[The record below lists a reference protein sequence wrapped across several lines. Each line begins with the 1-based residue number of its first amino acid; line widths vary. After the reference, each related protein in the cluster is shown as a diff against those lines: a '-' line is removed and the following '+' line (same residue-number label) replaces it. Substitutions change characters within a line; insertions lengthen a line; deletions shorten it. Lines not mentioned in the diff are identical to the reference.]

1 MTNRTLW
8 AGVLGLLLAAPAH
21 ADTVVAWADAQTN
34 SAAPLA
40 KAGKLTTMYVRNQP
54 PGGEFRAF
62 ILFDLD
68 PIPFQATVNRAT
80 LRLWVSS
87 ILYEGQVEVV
97 PVLGP
102 WNEATLSAQTIPPLG
117 SPVTSE
123 GLGKT
128 NLRQWVD
135 LDVTSLV
142 QQWVS
147 GALLN
152 YGLALQGGAT
162 DPVAVRF
169 DTRENLLSGHLAEIE
184 IVLGAPASGSG
195 SGDITGVIAGTGLTG
210 GGTSGDVGLAVNLVG
225 SGVAT
230 TVARSD
236 HNHFGAT
243 WSGSTGVNQDAF
255 TVANFATS
263 GASAIYGQTSAFSS
277 SAVRGYAMNN
287 SASSSGIGVYGIS
300 NSTSGFAAG
309 VKGQLLNANAIGS
322 AGIWGVQGPSPNAY
336 AGYFSGNVAV
346 NGTLAKSAGSFK
358 IDHPLD
364 PQNKYLLHSFVESPD
379 MMNIYNGNVVLDGSG
394 QADVALPAWFEA
406 LNRDFRYQLTAIGG
420 PAPGLYV
427 AQEVS
432 GNRFRIA
439 GGSPGLKVSWQVTGI
454 RQDPYAETH
463 RIPVEQMKPEA
474 ERGTYLHPAAYGQPA
489 ERGIEA
495 RREAASEG
503 R

>member
-1 MTNRTLW
+1 MTRRTLS
-8 AGVLGLLLAAPAH
+8 AGILGLLLAAPAR

-34 SAAPLA
+34 SAAPA
-40 KAGKLTTMYVRNQP
+40 ARGGRFITMYVRNRP
-54 PGGEFRAF
+54 PGGEYRAF
-62 ILFDLD
+62 INFDLD
-68 PIPFQATVNRAT
+68 PIPSGATVDRAT

-87 ILYEGQVEVV
+87 IPYAGQVDVV

-102 WNEATLSAQTIPPLG
+102 WDEATLTAQTSPPLG
-117 SPVTSE
+117 PPVTGE
-123 GLGKT
+123 GMDKT

-147 GALLN
+147 GALPN
-152 YGLALQGGAT
+152 YGLALQGNANN
-162 DPVAVRF
+162 PVAVRF
-169 DTRENLLSGHLAEIE
+169 DTRENLLSAHLAEIE
-184 IVLGAPASGSG
+184 IVLGAPASGAG

-210 GGTSGDVGLAVNLVG
+210 GGTTGDVGLAVNFAG
-225 SGVAT
+225 SGAAT

-236 HNHFGAT
+236 HNHFGTA
-243 WSGSTGVNQDAF
+243 WAGSTGVNQDAL

-309 VKGQLLNANAIGS
+309 VKGELLNANSTGQA
-322 AGIWGVQGPSPNAY
+322 IWGVQGPSPNAY
-336 AGYFSGNVAV
+336 AGYFSGNVTV
-346 NGTLAKSAGSFK
+346 NGTLAKAAGSFK

-364 PQNKYLLHSFVESPD
+364 PENKYLLHSFVESPD
-379 MMNIYNGNVVLDGSG
+379 MMNIYNGNVLLDANGE
-394 QADVALPAWFEA
+394 AEVVLPAWFEA

-420 PAPGLYV
+420 PAAGLYV

-439 GGSPGLKVSWQVTGI
+439 GGTRGLKVSWQVTGI
-454 RQDPYAETH
+454 RQDPYAEAH
-463 RIPVEQMKPEA
+463 RIPVEQMKPRA
-474 ERGTYLHPAAYGQPA
+474 ERGTYMHPDAYGQPA
-489 ERGIEA
+489 ERGLEA
-495 RREAASEG
+495 QRRAAPSE